1 MCMSQ
6 KEMIQ
11 ALKIEWKRLWQ
22 ERQDDKV
29 RAEGIAVTD
38 YCDLFVERGT
48 VIHATRSFK
57 SLSFRDILEQHK
69 IENVDRLVSP
79 DPRIGG
85 WNKFIKTNIT
95 NQHARR
101 RRRAD
106 FYFEAKKKKQQIK
119 KGGRGWLHL

>member
-101 RRRAD
+101 RRIQFR
-106 FYFEAKKKKQQIK
+106 ILV
-119 KGGRGWLHL
+119 KGTRHEED

>member
-95 NQHARR
+95 NQRARR